1 MITLTDAKNYTRATS
16 EDDILVQQLIDASDS
31 YMKGACTDYDTHYAS
46 DTAYERLADFARL
59 QLIANWYEHR
69 DVSDD
74 IPATARLAITQLQL
88 VGD

>member
-1 MITLTDAKNYTRATS
+1 MITLTDAKNYCRATS
-16 EDDILVQQLIDASDS
+16 EDDLLVQQLLDASDS
-31 YMKGACTDYDTHYAS
+31 YMKGACTDYASKYAS
-46 DTAYERLADFARL
+46 DQAYEKLADFARL

-88 VGD
+88 VGE

>member
-88 VGD
+88 VGE

>member
-1 MITLTDAKNYTRATS
+1 MITLTDAKNYCRATT
-16 EDDILVQQLIDASDS
+16 EDDVLVQQLLDASDS
-31 YMKGACTDYDTHYAS
+31 YMKGACTDYASKYAS
-46 DTAYERLADFARL
+46 DQAYEKLADFARL

-88 VGD
+88 VGE